1 MSKILLNRKKKN
13 YAKLVKKALI
23 IAVSTAILAVIAL
36 YIVFTKSGQWLV
48 NDDEFK
54 HVKGVVI
61 LDGQSADMERNDF
74 AADLLAQG
82 KVDSVL
88 IMGRRIL
95 RDRSNT
101 EFYADDFLRHTS
113 IDSAALFIAPH
124 DDPSTISE
132 AYTIIP
138 WLKNR
143 KADTVLLLT
152 TAAATTRVSNI
163 FKTLAG
169 ESPVFLTTDIHHY
182 LYDANTWYINRES
195 RKNWLREWAAL
206 LYSKFELIGLDTL
219 TAADSTYYVPIR
231 SISEEKKM
239 EPVVD
244 LQKFLKQANSK
255 TQEVIESAAKDT
267 ATAETA
273 KKDSVKSESKT
284 EPKKEDAKKDESKK
298 DEKKDAKKD
307 EPKKDEKKD
316 VKKDEPKKDEKKD
329 VKKDEPKKDEKK
341 DAKKDEPK
349 KDEKKD
355 NKSGNDKKDSAKKN

>member
-1 MSKILLNRKKKN
+1 MSKVLLNKKKKN
-13 YAKLVKKALI
+13 YAKLIKKACI
-23 IAVSTAILAVIAL
+23 IAVSTIILAIIAL

-48 NDDEFK
+48 NDDEFN
-54 HVKGVVI
+54 HVKWVVI

-74 AADLLAQG
+74 AAELVAQG

-88 IMGRRIL
+88 IMGRRVL
-95 RDRSNT
+95 RDRSNA
-101 EFYADDFLRHTS
+101 EFYSDDFLRHSS
-113 IDSAALFIAPH
+113 IDSAALFLAPH

-152 TAAATTRVSNI
+152 TAAATNRVSNL

-206 LYSKFELIGLDTL
+206 LYSKFELIGVDTL
-219 TAADSTYYVPIR
+219 TAADSAYYVPIR

-239 EPVVD
+239 ESVVD
-244 LQKFLKQANSK
+244 LQKFLKQASSK
-255 TQEVIESAAKDT
+255 TQEVIESAAKDS
-267 ATAETA
+267 ANTA
-273 KKDSVKSESKT
+273 KKDSVKSESKA
-284 EPKKEDAKKDESKK
+284 ESKKEEAKKDEAKKEESKK
-298 DEKKDAKKD
+298 DDSKKA
-307 EPKKDEKKD
+307 ET
-316 VKKDEPKKDEKKD
+316 
-329 VKKDEPKKDEKK
+329 KKDEPKKDEKK
-341 DAKKDEPK
+341 DAKKDESKKEEPKKDDSKKDTKKDEPK

-355 NKSGNDKKDSAKKN
+355 AKKN

>member
-1 MSKILLNRKKKN
+1 MSKVLLNKKKKN
-13 YAKLVKKALI
+13 YAKLIKKACI
-23 IAVSTAILAVIAL
+23 IAVSTIILAVIAL

-48 NDDEFK
+48 NDDEFN
-54 HVKGVVI
+54 HVKWVVI

-74 AADLLAQG
+74 AAELFAQG
-82 KVDSVL
+82 KADSVL
-88 IMGRRIL
+88 IMGRRVL
-95 RDRSNT
+95 RDRSNAD
-101 EFYADDFLRHTS
+101 FYSDDFLRHSS
-113 IDSAALFIAPH
+113 IDSAALFLAPH

-152 TAAATTRVSNI
+152 SAAATTRVSNL

-219 TAADSTYYVPIR
+219 TVADSAYYVPIR
-231 SISEEKKM
+231 SVSEEKKM

-244 LQKFLKQANSK
+244 LQKFLKQANTK
-255 TQEVIESAAKDT
+255 TQEVIESAAKDS
-267 ATAETA
+267 ANTA
-273 KKDSVKSESKT
+273 KKDSVKSETKA
-284 EPKKEDAKKDESKK
+284 EPKKDEKQDVKKDESKK
-298 DEKKDAKKD
+298 EEKKDAKKD
-307 EPKKDEKKD
+307 EPKKE
-316 VKKDEPKKDEKKD
+316 
-329 VKKDEPKKDEKK
+329 EKK

-349 KDEKKD
+349 KEEKKDAKKDEPKKEEKKDEKKD
-355 NKSGNDKKDSAKKN
+355 AKKN

>member
-1 MSKILLNRKKKN
+1 MSKVLLNKKKKN
-13 YAKLVKKALI
+13 YAKLIKKASI
-23 IAVSTAILAVIAL
+23 IAVSTIILAVIAL

-54 HVKGVVI
+54 HVKWVVI

-74 AADLLAQG
+74 AAELVAQG
-82 KVDSVL
+82 KADSVL
-88 IMGRRIL
+88 IMGRRVL
-95 RDRSNT
+95 RDRSNAD
-101 EFYADDFLRHTS
+101 FYSDDFLRHSS
-113 IDSAALFIAPH
+113 IDSAALFLAPH

-152 TAAATTRVSNI
+152 SAAATTRVSNL

-219 TAADSTYYVPIR
+219 TVADSAYYVPIR
-231 SISEEKKM
+231 SVSEEKKM

-244 LQKFLKQANSK
+244 LQKFLKQANTK
-255 TQEVIESAAKDT
+255 TQEVIESAAKDS
-267 ATAETA
+267 ANTA
-273 KKDSVKSESKT
+273 KKDSVKSETKA
-284 EPKKEDAKKDESKK
+284 EPKKDEKQDVKKDESKKEEKKDAKKDESKK
-298 DEKKDAKKD
+298 EEKKDAKKDESKKEEKKDAKKD
-307 EPKKDEKKD
+307 EPKKE
-316 VKKDEPKKDEKKD
+316 E
-329 VKKDEPKKDEKK
+329 KKDEKK
-341 DAKKDEPK
+341 DAKK
-349 KDEKKD
+349 
-355 NKSGNDKKDSAKKN
+355 N

>member
-1 MSKILLNRKKKN
+1 MSKVLLNKKKKN
-13 YAKLVKKALI
+13 YAKLIKKAII
-23 IAVSTAILAVIAL
+23 IAVSIIILAVIAL

-54 HVKGVVI
+54 HVKWVVI

-74 AADLLAQG
+74 AAELVAQG
-82 KVDSVL
+82 KADSVL
-88 IMGRRIL
+88 IMGRRVL
-95 RDRSNT
+95 RDRSNAD
-101 EFYADDFLRHTS
+101 FYSDDFLRHSS
-113 IDSAALFIAPH
+113 IDSAALFLAPH

-152 TAAATTRVSNI
+152 SAAATTRVSNL

-219 TAADSTYYVPIR
+219 TVADSAYYVPIR
-231 SISEEKKM
+231 SVSEEKKM

-244 LQKFLKQANSK
+244 LQKFLKQANTK
-255 TQEVIESAAKDT
+255 TQEVIESAAKDS
-267 ATAETA
+267 ANTA
-273 KKDSVKSESKT
+273 KKDSVKSETKA
-284 EPKKEDAKKDESKK
+284 EPKKDEKQDVKKDESKK
-298 DEKKDAKKD
+298 EEKKDAKKD
-307 EPKKDEKKD
+307 EPKKE
-316 VKKDEPKKDEKKD
+316 
-329 VKKDEPKKDEKK
+329 EKK

-349 KDEKKD
+349 KEEKKDEKKD
-355 NKSGNDKKDSAKKN
+355 AKKN

>member
-1 MSKILLNRKKKN
+1 MSKVLLNKKKKN
-13 YAKLVKKALI
+13 YAKLIKKAII
-23 IAVSTAILAVIAL
+23 IAVSIIILAVIAL
-36 YIVFTKSGQWLV
+36 YVVFTKSGQWLV
-48 NDDEFK
+48 NDEFK
-54 HVKGVVI
+54 HVKWVVI

-74 AADLLAQG
+74 AAELVAQG
-82 KVDSVL
+82 KADSVL
-88 IMGRRIL
+88 IMGRRVL
-95 RDRSNT
+95 RDRSNAD
-101 EFYADDFLRHTS
+101 FYSDDFLRHSS
-113 IDSAALFIAPH
+113 IDSAALFLAPH

-152 TAAATTRVSNI
+152 TAAATNRVSNL

-219 TAADSTYYVPIR
+219 TAADSAYYVPIR
-231 SISEEKKM
+231 SVSEEKKM

-255 TQEVIESAAKDT
+255 TQEVIESAAKDSVD
-267 ATAETA
+267 TA

-284 EPKKEDAKKDESKK
+284 EPKKEEAKKEDSKKEEAKK
-298 DEKKDAKKD
+298 DEKKKEESKK
-307 EPKKDEKKD
+307 EEKKD
-316 VKKDEPKKDEKKD
+316 VKKDEPKKEEKKD
-329 VKKDEPKKDEKK
+329 SKKEEPKKDEKK
-341 DAKKDEPK
+341 DGKK
-349 KDEKKD
+349 
-355 NKSGNDKKDSAKKN
+355 S

>member
-1 MSKILLNRKKKN
+1 MSKVLLNKKKKN
-13 YAKLVKKALI
+13 YAKLVRKACI

-54 HVKGVVI
+54 HVKWVVI

-74 AADLLAQG
+74 AAELVAQG
-82 KVDSVL
+82 KADSVL
-88 IMGRRIL
+88 ILGRRVL
-95 RDRSNT
+95 RDRSNAD
-101 EFYADDFLRHTS
+101 FYTDDFLRHSS
-113 IDSAALFIAPH
+113 IDSSALFLAPH

-138 WLKNR
+138 WFKNR

-152 TAAATTRVSNI
+152 SAAATARVSNL
-163 FKTLAG
+163 FKALAG

-182 LYDANTWYINRES
+182 LYDANTWYVNRES
-195 RKNWLREWAAL
+195 RKSWLREWAAL

-231 SISEEKKM
+231 SVSEEKKM
-239 EPVVD
+239 ESVVD
-244 LQKFLKQANSK
+244 LQKFLKQASSK

-267 ATAETA
+267 ASTA
-273 KKDSVKSESKT
+273 KKDSVKSGSK
-284 EPKKEDAKKDESKK
+284 A
-298 DEKKDAKKD
+298 
-307 EPKKDEKKD
+307 EPKKDEKQEA
-316 VKKDEPKKDEKKD
+316 KKE
-329 VKKDEPKKDEKK
+329 EPKKDEKK
-341 DAKKDEPK
+341 DAKKEEPK

-355 NKSGNDKKDSAKKN
+355 SKKEEPKKDEKKDAKKEEPKKDEKKDGKKN

>member
-1 MSKILLNRKKKN
+1 MSKVLLNKKKKN
-13 YAKLVKKALI
+13 YAKLIKKACI
-23 IAVSTAILAVIAL
+23 IAVSTIILAVIAL

-48 NDDEFK
+48 NDDEFN
-54 HVKGVVI
+54 HVKWVVI

-74 AADLLAQG
+74 AAELVAQG
-82 KVDSVL
+82 KADSVL
-88 IMGRRIL
+88 IMGRRVL
-95 RDRSNT
+95 RDRSNA
-101 EFYADDFLRHTS
+101 EFYSDDFLRHSS
-113 IDSAALFIAPH
+113 IDSAALFLAPH

-152 TAAATTRVSNI
+152 TAAATNRVSNL

-169 ESPVFLTTDIHHY
+169 ESPVFLTADIHHY

-206 LYSKFELIGLDTL
+206 IYSKFELFGADTL
-219 TAADSTYYVPIR
+219 TVADSAYYVPIR

-239 EPVVD
+239 ESVVD
-244 LQKFLKQANSK
+244 LQKFLKQASSK

-267 ATAETA
+267 ASTN
-273 KKDSVKSESKT
+273 KKDSVKSETKA
-284 EPKKEDAKKDESKK
+284 EPKKDEKQDVKKDESKK
-298 DEKKDAKKD
+298 EEKKDAKKD
-307 EPKKDEKKD
+307 EPKKE
-316 VKKDEPKKDEKKD
+316 
-329 VKKDEPKKDEKK
+329 EKK

-349 KDEKKD
+349 KEEKKDAKKDEPKKEEKKDEKKD
-355 NKSGNDKKDSAKKN
+355 AKKN

>member
-1 MSKILLNRKKKN
+1 MSKGLLNKKKKN
-13 YAKLVKKALI
+13 YAKLVRKALI

-54 HVKGVVI
+54 HVKWVVI

-74 AADLLAQG
+74 AAELVAQG
-82 KVDSVL
+82 KADSVL
-88 IMGRRIL
+88 IMGRRVL
-95 RDRSNT
+95 RDRSNAD
-101 EFYADDFLRHTS
+101 FYSDDFLRHSS
-113 IDSAALFIAPH
+113 IDSTALFLAPH

-152 TAAATTRVSNI
+152 TAAATARVSNI

-169 ESPVFLTTDIHHY
+169 EKPVFLTTDIHHY
-182 LYDANTWYINRES
+182 LYDANTWYVNRES

-206 LYSKFELIGLDTL
+206 LYSKFELSGLDTL
-219 TAADSTYYVPIR
+219 TAADSTYYAPIR
-231 SISEEKKM
+231 SVSEEKKM

-267 ATAETA
+267 TSKA
-273 KKDSVKSESKT
+273 KKDSVKTESKT
-284 EPKKEDAKKDESKK
+284 EPKKDE
-298 DEKKDAKKD
+298 A
-307 EPKKDEKKD
+307 KKD

-329 VKKDEPKKDEKK
+329 SKKEESKKDEPKKDSKKDEPKKDEKK
-341 DAKKDEPK
+341 DSKKEESKKDAKK
-349 KDEKKD
+349 
-355 NKSGNDKKDSAKKN
+355 G

>member
-1 MSKILLNRKKKN
+1 MSKVLLSKKKKN
-13 YAKLVKKALI
+13 YAKLIKKAII
-23 IAVSTAILAVIAL
+23 IAVSIIILAVIAL
-36 YIVFTKSGQWLV
+36 YVVFTKSGQWLV

-54 HVKGVVI
+54 HVKWVVI

-74 AADLLAQG
+74 AAELVAQG
-82 KVDSVL
+82 KADSVL
-88 IMGRRIL
+88 IMGRRVL
-95 RDRSNT
+95 RDRSNAD
-101 EFYADDFLRHTS
+101 FYSDDFLRHSS
-113 IDSAALFIAPH
+113 IDSAALFLAPH

-152 TAAATTRVSNI
+152 TAAATNRVSNL

-219 TAADSTYYVPIR
+219 TAADSAYYVPIR
-231 SISEEKKM
+231 SVSEEKKM

-255 TQEVIESAAKDT
+255 TQEVIESAAKDSVD
-267 ATAETA
+267 TA

-284 EPKKEDAKKDESKK
+284 EPKKEEAKKEDSKKEEAKK
-298 DEKKDAKKD
+298 DEKKKEESKK
-307 EPKKDEKKD
+307 EEKKD
-316 VKKDEPKKDEKKD
+316 VKKDEPKKEEKKD
-329 VKKDEPKKDEKK
+329 SKKEEPKKDEKK
-341 DAKKDEPK
+341 DGKK
-349 KDEKKD
+349 
-355 NKSGNDKKDSAKKN
+355 S

>member
-1 MSKILLNRKKKN
+1 MSKVLLNKKKKN
-13 YAKLVKKALI
+13 YAKLIKKAII
-23 IAVSTAILAVIAL
+23 IAVSIIILAVIAL

-54 HVKGVVI
+54 HVKWVVI

-74 AADLLAQG
+74 AAELVAQG
-82 KVDSVL
+82 KADSVL
-88 IMGRRIL
+88 IMGRRVL
-95 RDRSNT
+95 RDRSNAD
-101 EFYADDFLRHTS
+101 FYSDDFLRHSS
-113 IDSAALFIAPH
+113 IDSAALFLAPH

-152 TAAATTRVSNI
+152 SAAATTRVSNL

-219 TAADSTYYVPIR
+219 TVADSAYYVPIR
-231 SISEEKKM
+231 SVSEEKKM

-244 LQKFLKQANSK
+244 LQKFLKQANTK
-255 TQEVIESAAKDT
+255 TQEVIESAAKDS
-267 ATAETA
+267 ANTA
-273 KKDSVKSESKT
+273 KKDSVKSETKA
-284 EPKKEDAKKDESKK
+284 EPKKDEKQDVKKDESKKEEKKDAKKDESKK
-298 DEKKDAKKD
+298 EEKKDAKKD
-307 EPKKDEKKD
+307 EPKKE
-316 VKKDEPKKDEKKD
+316 
-329 VKKDEPKKDEKK
+329 EKK

-349 KDEKKD
+349 KEEKKDEKKD
-355 NKSGNDKKDSAKKN
+355 AKKN

>member
-1 MSKILLNRKKKN
+1 MSKVLLNKKKKN
-13 YAKLVKKALI
+13 YAKLIKKACI
-23 IAVSTAILAVIAL
+23 IAVSTIILAVIAL

-54 HVKGVVI
+54 HVKWVVI

-74 AADLLAQG
+74 AAELVAQG
-82 KVDSVL
+82 KADSVL
-88 IMGRRIL
+88 IMGRRVL
-95 RDRSNT
+95 RDRSNAD
-101 EFYADDFLRHTS
+101 FYSDDFLRHSS
-113 IDSAALFIAPH
+113 IDSAALFLAPH

-152 TAAATTRVSNI
+152 SAAATTRVSNL

-219 TAADSTYYVPIR
+219 TVADSAYYVPIR
-231 SISEEKKM
+231 SVSEEKKM

-244 LQKFLKQANSK
+244 LQKFLKQANTK
-255 TQEVIESAAKDT
+255 TQEVIESAAKDS
-267 ATAETA
+267 ANTA
-273 KKDSVKSESKT
+273 KKDSVKSETKA
-284 EPKKEDAKKDESKK
+284 EPKKDEKQDVKKDESKK
-298 DEKKDAKKD
+298 EEKKDAKKD
-307 EPKKDEKKD
+307 EPKKE
-316 VKKDEPKKDEKKD
+316 
-329 VKKDEPKKDEKK
+329 EKK

-349 KDEKKD
+349 KEEKKDAKKDEPKKEEKKDEKKD
-355 NKSGNDKKDSAKKN
+355 AKKN

>member
-1 MSKILLNRKKKN
+1 MSKVLLNKKKKN
-13 YAKLVKKALI
+13 YAKLVKKAII
-23 IAVSTAILAVIAL
+23 IAVSIIILAVIAL
-36 YIVFTKSGQWLV
+36 YMVFTKSGQWLV
-48 NDDEFK
+48 NNDEFN
-54 HVKGVVI
+54 HVKWVVI

-74 AADLLAQG
+74 AAELVAQG
-82 KVDSVL
+82 KADSVL
-88 IMGRRIL
+88 IMGRRVL
-95 RDRSNT
+95 RDRSNAD
-101 EFYADDFLRHTS
+101 FYAEDFLRHSS
-113 IDSAALFIAPH
+113 IDSAALFLAPH

-152 TAAATTRVSNI
+152 TAAATNRVSNL

-169 ESPVFLTTDIHHY
+169 EKPVFLTTDIHHY

-219 TAADSTYYVPIR
+219 TVADSAYYVPIR
-231 SISEEKKM
+231 SISEEKRM

-255 TQEVIESAAKDT
+255 TQEVIESAAKDSVD
-267 ATAETA
+267 TA
-273 KKDSVKSESKT
+273 KKDSVKSESKA
-284 EPKKEDAKKDESKK
+284 EPKKEEAKKEEAKKDESKK
-298 DEKKDAKKD
+298 EEKKDVKKDEPKKEEKKDAKKD

-316 VKKDEPKKDEKKD
+316 VKKDEPKKEEKKD
-329 VKKDEPKKDEKK
+329 VKKDEPKKDDKK
-341 DAKKDEPK
+341 EAKK
-349 KDEKKD
+349 
-355 NKSGNDKKDSAKKN
+355 S

>member
-1 MSKILLNRKKKN
+1 VSKVLLNKKKKN
-13 YAKLVKKALI
+13 YAKLIKKASI
-23 IAVSTAILAVIAL
+23 IAVSTIILAVIAL

-54 HVKGVVI
+54 HVKWVVI

-74 AADLLAQG
+74 AAELVAQG
-82 KVDSVL
+82 KADSVL
-88 IMGRRIL
+88 IMGRRVL
-95 RDRSNT
+95 RDRSNA
-101 EFYADDFLRHTS
+101 EFYSDDFLRHSS
-113 IDSAALFIAPH
+113 IDSAALFLAPH

-152 TAAATTRVSNI
+152 TAAATNRVSNL

-169 ESPVFLTTDIHHY
+169 ESPVFLTADIHHY

-206 LYSKFELIGLDTL
+206 IYSKFELFGADTL
-219 TAADSTYYVPIR
+219 TVADSAYYVPIR

-239 EPVVD
+239 ESVVD
-244 LQKFLKQANSK
+244 LQKFLKQASSK

-267 ATAETA
+267 ASTT
-273 KKDSVKSESKT
+273 KKDSVKSETKA
-284 EPKKEDAKKDESKK
+284 EPKKDEKQDVKKDESKK
-298 DEKKDAKKD
+298 EEKKDAKKD
-307 EPKKDEKKD
+307 EPKKE
-316 VKKDEPKKDEKKD
+316 
-329 VKKDEPKKDEKK
+329 EKK

-349 KDEKKD
+349 KEEKKDAKKDEPKKEEKKDEKKD
-355 NKSGNDKKDSAKKN
+355 AKKN

>member
-1 MSKILLNRKKKN
+1 MSKVLLNKKKKN
-13 YAKLVKKALI
+13 YAKLIKKASI
-23 IAVSTAILAVIAL
+23 IAVSTIILAVIAL

-54 HVKGVVI
+54 HVKWVVI

-74 AADLLAQG
+74 AAELVAQG
-82 KVDSVL
+82 KADSVL
-88 IMGRRIL
+88 IMGRRVL
-95 RDRSNT
+95 RDRSNAD
-101 EFYADDFLRHTS
+101 FYSDDFLRHSS
-113 IDSAALFIAPH
+113 IDSAALFLAPH

-152 TAAATTRVSNI
+152 SAAATTRVSNL

-219 TAADSTYYVPIR
+219 TVADSAYYVPIR
-231 SISEEKKM
+231 SVSEEKKM

-244 LQKFLKQANSK
+244 LQKFLKQANTK
-255 TQEVIESAAKDT
+255 TQEVIESAAKDS
-267 ATAETA
+267 ANTA
-273 KKDSVKSESKT
+273 KKDSVKSETKA
-284 EPKKEDAKKDESKK
+284 EPKKDEKQDVKKDESKK
-298 DEKKDAKKD
+298 EEKKDAKKD
-307 EPKKDEKKD
+307 EPKKE
-316 VKKDEPKKDEKKD
+316 
-329 VKKDEPKKDEKK
+329 EKK

-349 KDEKKD
+349 KEEKKDEKKD
-355 NKSGNDKKDSAKKN
+355 AKKN

>member
-1 MSKILLNRKKKN
+1 MSKVLLNKKKKN
-13 YAKLVKKALI
+13 YAKLIKKACI
-23 IAVSTAILAVIAL
+23 IAVSTIILAVIAL

-54 HVKGVVI
+54 HVKWVVI

-74 AADLLAQG
+74 AAELVAQG
-82 KVDSVL
+82 KADSVL
-88 IMGRRIL
+88 IMGRRVL
-95 RDRSNT
+95 RDRSNAD
-101 EFYADDFLRHTS
+101 FYSDDFLRHSS
-113 IDSAALFIAPH
+113 IDSAALFLAPH

-152 TAAATTRVSNI
+152 SAAATTRVSNL

-219 TAADSTYYVPIR
+219 TMADSAYYVPIR
-231 SISEEKKM
+231 SVSEEKKM

-244 LQKFLKQANSK
+244 LQKFLKQANTK
-255 TQEVIESAAKDT
+255 TQEVIESAAKDS
-267 ATAETA
+267 ANTA
-273 KKDSVKSESKT
+273 KKDSVKSETKA
-284 EPKKEDAKKDESKK
+284 EPKKDEKQDVKKDESKK
-298 DEKKDAKKD
+298 EEKKDAKKD
-307 EPKKDEKKD
+307 EPKKE
-316 VKKDEPKKDEKKD
+316 
-329 VKKDEPKKDEKK
+329 EKK

-349 KDEKKD
+349 KEEKKDEKKD
-355 NKSGNDKKDSAKKN
+355 AKKN

>member
-1 MSKILLNRKKKN
+1 MSKVLLSKKKKN
-13 YAKLVKKALI
+13 YAKLIKKAII
-23 IAVSTAILAVIAL
+23 IAVSIIILAVIAL
-36 YIVFTKSGQWLV
+36 YVVFTKSGQWLV

-54 HVKGVVI
+54 HVKWVVI

-74 AADLLAQG
+74 AAELVAQG
-82 KVDSVL
+82 KADSVL
-88 IMGRRIL
+88 IMGRRVL
-95 RDRSNT
+95 RDRSNAD
-101 EFYADDFLRHTS
+101 FYSDDFLRHSS
-113 IDSAALFIAPH
+113 IDSAALFLAPH

-152 TAAATTRVSNI
+152 TAAATNRVSNL
-163 FKTLAG
+163 FKTLTG

-219 TAADSTYYVPIR
+219 TAADSAYYVPIR
-231 SISEEKKM
+231 SVSEEKKM

-255 TQEVIESAAKDT
+255 TQEVIESAAKDSVD
-267 ATAETA
+267 TA

-284 EPKKEDAKKDESKK
+284 EPKKEEAKKEDSKKEEAKK
-298 DEKKDAKKD
+298 DEKKKEESKK
-307 EPKKDEKKD
+307 EEKKD
-316 VKKDEPKKDEKKD
+316 VKKDEPKKEEKKD
-329 VKKDEPKKDEKK
+329 SKKEEPKKDEKK
-341 DAKKDEPK
+341 D
-349 KDEKKD
+349 EKKD
-355 NKSGNDKKDSAKKN
+355 GKKS

>member
-1 MSKILLNRKKKN
+1 MSKVLLNKKKKN
-13 YAKLVKKALI
+13 YAKLIKKAII
-23 IAVSTAILAVIAL
+23 IAVSIIILAVIAL
-36 YIVFTKSGQWLV
+36 YVVFTKSGQWLV

-54 HVKGVVI
+54 HVKWVVI

-74 AADLLAQG
+74 AAELVAQG
-82 KVDSVL
+82 KADSVL
-88 IMGRRIL
+88 IMGRRVL
-95 RDRSNT
+95 RDRSNAD
-101 EFYADDFLRHTS
+101 FYSDDFLRHSS
-113 IDSAALFIAPH
+113 IDSAALFLAPH

-152 TAAATTRVSNI
+152 TAAATNRVSNL

-219 TAADSTYYVPIR
+219 TAADSAYYVPIR
-231 SISEEKKM
+231 SVSEEKKM

-255 TQEVIESAAKDT
+255 TQEVIESAAKDSVD
-267 ATAETA
+267 TA

-284 EPKKEDAKKDESKK
+284 EPKKEEAKKEDSKKEEAKK
-298 DEKKDAKKD
+298 DEKKKEESKK
-307 EPKKDEKKD
+307 EEKKD
-316 VKKDEPKKDEKKD
+316 VKKDEPKKEEKKD
-329 VKKDEPKKDEKK
+329 SKKEEPKKDEKK
-341 DAKKDEPK
+341 DGKK
-349 KDEKKD
+349 
-355 NKSGNDKKDSAKKN
+355 S

>member
-1 MSKILLNRKKKN
+1 MSKVLLSKKKKN
-13 YAKLVKKALI
+13 YAKLIKKAII
-23 IAVSTAILAVIAL
+23 IAVSIIILAVIAL
-36 YIVFTKSGQWLV
+36 YVVFTKSGQWLV

-54 HVKGVVI
+54 HVKWVVI

-74 AADLLAQG
+74 AAELVAQG
-82 KVDSVL
+82 KADSVL
-88 IMGRRIL
+88 IMGRRVL
-95 RDRSNT
+95 RDRSNAD
-101 EFYADDFLRHTS
+101 FYSDDFLRHSS
-113 IDSAALFIAPH
+113 IDSAALFLAPH

-152 TAAATTRVSNI
+152 TAAATNRVSNL

-219 TAADSTYYVPIR
+219 TAADSAYYVPIR
-231 SISEEKKM
+231 SVSEEKKM

-255 TQEVIESAAKDT
+255 TQEVIESAAKDSVD
-267 ATAETA
+267 TA
-273 KKDSVKSESKT
+273 KKDSVKSESKA
-284 EPKKEDAKKDESKK
+284 EPKKEEAKKEDSKKEEAKK
-298 DEKKDAKKD
+298 DEKKKEESKK
-307 EPKKDEKKD
+307 EEKKD
-316 VKKDEPKKDEKKD
+316 VKKDEPKKEEKKD
-329 VKKDEPKKDEKK
+329 SKKEEPKKDEKK
-341 DAKKDEPK
+341 D
-349 KDEKKD
+349 EKKD
-355 NKSGNDKKDSAKKN
+355 GKKS

>member
-1 MSKILLNRKKKN
+1 MSKVLLSKKKKN
-13 YAKLVKKALI
+13 YAKLIKKAII
-23 IAVSTAILAVIAL
+23 IAVSIIILAVIAL
-36 YIVFTKSGQWLV
+36 YVVFTKSGQWLV

-54 HVKGVVI
+54 HVKWVVI

-74 AADLLAQG
+74 AAELVAQG
-82 KVDSVL
+82 KADSVL
-88 IMGRRIL
+88 IMGRRVL
-95 RDRSNT
+95 RDRSNAD
-101 EFYADDFLRHTS
+101 FYSDDFLRHSS
-113 IDSAALFIAPH
+113 IDSAALFLAPH

-152 TAAATTRVSNI
+152 TAAATNRVSNL

-219 TAADSTYYVPIR
+219 TAADSAYYVPIR
-231 SISEEKKM
+231 SVSEEKKM

-255 TQEVIESAAKDT
+255 TQEVIESAAKDSVD
-267 ATAETA
+267 TA

-284 EPKKEDAKKDESKK
+284 EPKKEEAKKEDSKKEEAKKDEKKKDESKK
-298 DEKKDAKKD
+298 E
-307 EPKKDEKKD
+307 EKKD
-316 VKKDEPKKDEKKD
+316 VKKDEPKKEEKKD
-329 VKKDEPKKDEKK
+329 SKKEEPKKDEKK
-341 DAKKDEPK
+341 DGKK
-349 KDEKKD
+349 
-355 NKSGNDKKDSAKKN
+355 S

>member
-1 MSKILLNRKKKN
+1 MSKVLLNKKKKN
-13 YAKLVKKALI
+13 YAKLIKKASI
-23 IAVSTAILAVIAL
+23 IAVSTIILAVIAL

-54 HVKGVVI
+54 HVKWVVI

-74 AADLLAQG
+74 AAELVAQG
-82 KVDSVL
+82 KADSVL
-88 IMGRRIL
+88 IMGRRVL
-95 RDRSNT
+95 RDRSNAD
-101 EFYADDFLRHTS
+101 FYSDDFLRHSS
-113 IDSAALFIAPH
+113 IDSAALFLAPH

-152 TAAATTRVSNI
+152 SAAATTRVSNL

-219 TAADSTYYVPIR
+219 TVADSAYYVPIR
-231 SISEEKKM
+231 SVSEEKKM

-244 LQKFLKQANSK
+244 LQKFLKQANTK
-255 TQEVIESAAKDT
+255 TQEVIESAAKDS
-267 ATAETA
+267 ANTA
-273 KKDSVKSESKT
+273 KKDSVKSETKA
-284 EPKKEDAKKDESKK
+284 EPKKDEKQDVKKDESKKEEKKDAKKDESKK
-298 DEKKDAKKD
+298 EEKKDAKKD
-307 EPKKDEKKD
+307 EPKKE
-316 VKKDEPKKDEKKD
+316 E
-329 VKKDEPKKDEKK
+329 KKDEKK
-341 DAKKDEPK
+341 DAKK
-349 KDEKKD
+349 
-355 NKSGNDKKDSAKKN
+355 N